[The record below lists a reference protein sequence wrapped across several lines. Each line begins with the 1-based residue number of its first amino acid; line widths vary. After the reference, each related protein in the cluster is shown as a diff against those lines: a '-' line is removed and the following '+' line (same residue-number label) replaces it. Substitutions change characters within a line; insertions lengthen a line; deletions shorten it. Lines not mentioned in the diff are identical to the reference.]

1 MMDFG
6 KVLTAMVTPFDANGQ
21 IDFAQTTELIEYLL
35 DNGSEG
41 LVVGGT
47 TGESPTLSN
56 DEKIALFRHTV
67 KIANNRVPVIAG
79 TGSNHTE
86 ASITLTKAAEEAGA
100 DGVMLVVPYYN
111 KPNEEGLYQHFTAI
125 AKETTL
131 PVMLYNIPGRSVVK
145 MNADTIVRLSE
156 INNIV
161 AVKEASG
168 DLDQVSEIIEQTSD
182 DFLVYSGEDSITLP
196 MLSLGSDGVVSVAS
210 HVAGNEIQDMVR
222 AYQSGDVTTAAS
234 MHRRLLPIMKGLF
247 AQPSPVPVK
256 TALNMKGI
264 DVGSVRLPL
273 VPLTDPEKEA
283 LKNLMQC

>member
-1 MMDFG
+1 MDFG